1 MKSYCYLAAIIVISF
16 LLVGGG
22 IPAQTQAESLTPI
35 MLFVNGKQV
44 ASEVAPVIAE
54 GRTLVPLRVIVD
66 NLGRYVSWDEDN
78 RRVIITKTADE
89 MATLPSRARNS
100 GDISIVVDGKEI
112 SSEVPPV
119 IENGRTL
126 VPIRVVA
133 EGLGMK
139 VAWDPALRQVSVDKP
154 AADVPMVTQPPAET
168 QPDLVNIPFQNS
180 PITSDASI
188 LGTAQA
194 SADQLK
200 TLLMQK
206 NPEAPPEL
214 ADLYLKIGQ
223 EYGIRGD
230 IAFCQAAKETKW
242 WHFGGLVQEFQNNFC
257 GLGASGTPATGNE
270 DLGGADRNRVSYQEG
285 IHGAVFNTM
294 ADGVE
299 AHIQHL
305 YAYAVKGALPAG
317 KSLVDPRFSRPSRG
331 CAACWVDLAG
341 KWAVPGYESSFAC
354 FDEAFAA
361 GKTYGQSILNDYYAQ
376 LFSNP

>member
-1 MKSYCYLAAIIVISF
+1 MKRYCYLAAIIIAF

-22 IPAQTQAESLTPI
+22 IPAQSRAESAAPI

-44 ASEVAPVIAE
+44 ASEVAPVITE

-66 NLGRYVSWDEDN
+66 NLGRYVTWDEDN

-89 MATLPSRARNS
+89 KAALPSRARNS
-100 GDISIVVDGKEI
+100 GDISIVVDGREI

-154 AADVPMVTQPPAET
+154 VTDPPAVTQPPAENK
-168 QPDLVNIPFQNS
+168 PDPIIFPAQNS
-180 PITSDASI
+180 PLVPDAGI
-188 LGTAQA
+188 MGTAQA

-200 TLLMQK
+200 ALLEQK
-206 NPEAPPEL
+206 NPEASPEL
-214 ADLYLKIGQ
+214 ADLYLEIGQ

-257 GLGASGTPATGNE
+257 GLGASGTPATGDE
-270 DLGGADRNRVSYQEG
+270 DLRGADPARTRYQAG
-285 IHGAVFNTM
+285 IHGPIFDSLAT
-294 ADGVE
+294 GVE

-305 YAYAVKGALPAG
+305 YAYAVKGALPSG
-317 KSLVDPRFSRPSRG
+317 KAQVDPRFTFPARG
-331 CAACWVDLAG
+331 GTVRWVDLGGG
-341 KWAVPGYESSFAC
+341 KWAGDPN
-354 FDEAFAA
+354 
-361 GKTYGQSILNDYYAQ
+361 YGQSILNDYYAL
-376 LFSNP
+376 LFAHP